1 MKLLRIFVGTV
12 SGAIWAALLGAS
24 LLWVSAYT
32 DPGSWYLG
40 PIRHWAPVFA
50 YAGGLY
56 GLGVGLALGFVIS
69 LINRGKWF
77 GALLG
82 SAVGLITVIWF
93 GIVDAPPEWHM
104 RSLIIVIAFL
114 PLGALS
120 GFLTSLSVATAVSW
134 NSLRRQRRA
143 RFQ

>member
-12 SGAIWAALLGAS
+12 SGAIWTALLGAS

-50 YAGGLY
+50 FSGGLY
-56 GLGVGLALGFVIS
+56 GLEVGLALGLVIS
-69 LINRGKWF
+69 WVNRGKWF
-77 GALLG
+77 GAFIG
-82 SAVGLITVIWF
+82 STPGLIAVTWF
-93 GIVDAPPEWHM
+93 VVNAPPEWDM
-104 RSLIIVIAFL
+104 RSLITVIAFL

-120 GFLTSLSVATAVSW
+120 GLLTSVSVATAVSW
-134 NSLRRQRRA
+134 NSRRLERRA